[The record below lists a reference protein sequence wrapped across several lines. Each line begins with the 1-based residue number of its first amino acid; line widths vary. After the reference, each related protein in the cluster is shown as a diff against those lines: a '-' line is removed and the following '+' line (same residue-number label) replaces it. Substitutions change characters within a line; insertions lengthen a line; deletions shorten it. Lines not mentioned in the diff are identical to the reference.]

1 LEKGNNVNKTFLIA
15 ILIAALLVGGGVILI
30 WKIQPSMQEQQEQ
43 IFSGALREGS
53 PEFDAVTK
61 KIIIENDEENTM
73 QSPIGLGTVMMS
85 IAGKIRNNSDKT
97 LTGLE
102 IRVSVLDSFNK
113 VVKDKTLIVVPI
125 QQKKL
130 EPKGEMNVKVRVDGF
145 DKKDDRARI
154 SWKVTAIKLE

>member
-1 LEKGNNVNKTFLIA
+1 MAVFLVAGSIYF
-15 ILIAALLVGGGVILI
+15 I
-30 WKIQPSMQEQQEQ
+30 WKYQPSMQEQQEQ
-43 IFSGALREGS
+43 MFSGAVREDS

-61 KIIIENDEENTM
+61 KIIIENDEENTI

-102 IRVSVLDSFNK
+102 IRVSVLDSFDK
-113 VVKDKTLIVVPI
+113 VVKDKTLIVVPT

-130 EPKGEMNVKVRVDGF
+130 EPKGEMNVIVRIDGF

-154 SWKVTAIKLE
+154 SWKVTAIKLQ